1 MLADINFLTYF
12 FGFKHP
18 IYREVEYHELQNKVL
33 YPQPIKEMLDNNVT
47 FSTTESMSKCQGGDF
62 VLEEKIKKQKG
73 IAPKGIVNSKTCQ
86 KFSRTTIFRNICEQ
100 ILLGLAYSYFCKI
113 APS

>member
-1 MLADINFLTYF
+1 ME
-12 FGFKHP
+12 
-18 IYREVEYHELQNKVL
+18 YRELRNKVL
-33 YPQPIKEMLDNNVT
+33 YPQPIKEMLDHNVT
-47 FSTTESMSKCQGGDF
+47 FTTTESMSKCQGGDF

-73 IAPKGIVNSKTCQ
+73 IAPKGIVNSKTSQ

-100 ILLGLAYSYFCKI
+100 MLLGLAYSYFRKI